1 MAQLT
6 ILYWRDI
13 PAQVSAK
20 RGRTQAKQPLDERFA
35 EAIDR
40 AAMRGGQKD
49 SDAYLEAWRR
59 ETVPFDGEDLEA
71 AVAACAA
78 ELDAAYPMERLHELV
93 RHHGHAP
100 GSSDSPSDLDS
111 LSDPSDPDSPD
122 S

>member
-20 RGRTQAKQPLDERFA
+20 RGRTQAKQPLDDRFA

-59 ETVPFDGEDLEA
+59 EAVPFDGEDLEA

-93 RHHGHAP
+93 HHHGHE
-100 GSSDSPSDLDS
+100 
-111 LSDPSDPDSPD
+111 PDSPD
-122 S
+122 SPHSPHSTEDD